1 MEVTEILPGDDVAVY
16 PPLAPGTVE
25 KFMVASVEE
34 GEVTL
39 VMVGGS
45 IVVVMGLEMLED
57 KDEMLVPFVATT
69 VNV

>member
-16 PPLAPGTVE
+16 PPLAPETVE
-25 KFMVASVEE
+25 KFTVASVEE

-45 IVVVMGLEMLED
+45 IVVVMGLEVPDGEED
-57 KDEMLVPFVATT
+57 ALVPTAIT

>member
-16 PPLAPGTVE
+16 PPVAPETVE
-25 KFMVASVEE
+25 KFTVASVEE

-45 IVVVMGLEMLED
+45 IVVVIELEGLED